1 METKK
6 LWVSL
11 LTIATALLL
20 VATISS
26 AATITGDLAS
36 NSSVNVRV
44 DDLFVYPVG
53 GEVSVLAGET
63 ISVRVVFTSDV
74 NASDVKVKAELEGQ
88 KIDVEDLTAPF
99 DVEDGKRYSKTLQLK
114 VPSELKD
121 ELSDEL
127 ILNIKI
133 YGESEADGRVE
144 TEIEDIVLRVQ
155 RDSYNVEIK
164 SVETPQSVEAGQMLP
179 VDVVLRSM
187 GYNDLDDLYVT
198 ASIAA
203 LGVERTA
210 YFGDLVALECN
221 DASDLSPTGR
231 SCDDEDED
239 SVSGRLYLE
248 VPENAKEGIYTIE
261 VEASNDDT
269 VSSAV
274 TQVVIS
280 NEFSGGDVIPTVTSK
295 TVAAGEDAEYSV
307 LIVNPTN
314 KLKVYR
320 VVPETSSDLSV
331 SASETVVAVAAG
343 SSKAVTITA
352 SSDVEG
358 SYDFSVNVFSGEE
371 LVKAVTLNTKVEGK
385 SIGASPVTVLT
396 VILAI
401 IFVVLL
407 IVLFVL
413 VGKKPEKTEEFG
425 ESYY

>member
-20 VATISS
+20 VATISAS
-26 AATITGDLAS
+26 SNLA
-36 NSSVNVRV
+36 SSVNVRV

-179 VDVVLRSM
+179 VDVVLRSI

-210 YFGDLVALECN
+210 YFGDLVALEC
-221 DASDLSPTGR
+221 DSDGDLIEPAGR
-231 SCDDEDED
+231 ICDDDDKD

>member
-1 METKK
+1 M
-6 LWVSL
+6 
-11 LTIATALLL
+11 
-20 VATISS
+20 
-26 AATITGDLAS
+26 
-36 NSSVNVRV
+36 
-44 DDLFVYPVG
+44 
-53 GEVSVLAGET
+53 
-63 ISVRVVFTSDV
+63 
-74 NASDVKVKAELEGQ
+74 
-88 KIDVEDLTAPF
+88 
-99 DVEDGKRYSKTLQLK
+99 
-114 VPSELKD
+114 
-121 ELSDEL
+121 
-127 ILNIKI
+127 
-133 YGESEADGRVE
+133 
-144 TEIEDIVLRVQ
+144 
-155 RDSYNVEIK
+155 
-164 SVETPQSVEAGQMLP
+164 
-179 VDVVLRSM
+179 
-187 GYNDLDDLYVT
+187 
-198 ASIAA
+198 
-203 LGVERTA
+203 
-210 YFGDLVALECN
+210 
-221 DASDLSPTGR
+221 
-231 SCDDEDED
+231 
-239 SVSGRLYLE
+239 
-248 VPENAKEGIYTIE
+248 
-261 VEASNDDT
+261 
-269 VSSAV
+269 